1 MSQATSNRSPRLNRR
16 HPMLIIA
23 LLAAVGLIWFSRQE
37 RGEVAVAS
45 FNVAPEVWVPYVPEG
60 DTLESTWFCPGVPA
74 SGETDV
80 GGAVVITNTSDQSTS
95 ARVTF
100 LSDTSPARTK
110 IVDVPAF
117 DRVQVDVDA
126 EQQGTFVAT
135 TVELLGGG
143 GLVEQRAFYPTSS
156 GLGQSVSACSTTLSA
171 EWYLAEGYTVDAA
184 QQFVLLSNPSADQVV
199 VDVAFH
205 TASGLMEPSAYT
217 GLPVNPYSVRVID
230 VGIEGGGARGEAS
243 VGVSVRAARGALMV
257 GRSMTAN
264 DDRRGGTSV
273 SLAAPISAN
282 RWWFA
287 DGVKGPEVSE
297 RFSVMNPTDSTVSV
311 IATFFPSTAA
321 GDSLSAGVTASVD
334 VGAND
339 VEVIDA
345 GVLASLPEGG
355 HSVVFSTLDGRSI
368 VVDRALTR
376 VSASGL
382 KVTSVSPG
390 VPDRIDGLSPSEWLI
405 AAAPTV
411 EVVDGLVLLNL
422 DDIDQQVTIST
433 YGSNGLVEVGA
444 PSTFDVPAASQI
456 TLDLTDLGVLGRP
469 AVISST
475 GRIMVERRVPS
486 GDSFSNAWAIAGM
499 PCC

>member
-1 MSQATSNRSPRLNRR
+1 MSSFSQRRVGRLNRR
-16 HPMLIIA
+16 HPMLV
-23 LLAAVGLIWFSRQE
+23 LAVLAVLGLVWMSRQE
-37 RGEVAVAS
+37 RGEISVAS

-74 SGETDV
+74 SGETDI
-80 GGAVVITNTSDQSTS
+80 GGAVVITNTSEQPTS

-100 LSDTSPARTK
+100 LSDLATARTQ
-110 IVDVPAF
+110 IVDIPAF

-171 EWYLAEGYTVDAA
+171 EWFLAEGYTVDSAE
-184 QQFVLLSNPSADQVV
+184 QVVLLTNPSADQVV

-205 TASGLMEPSAYT
+205 TSAGLMEPSAYT

-230 VGIEGGGARGEAS
+230 VGVEGGGARGEVA

-264 DDRRGGTSV
+264 DDRRGGTSI
-273 SLAAPISAN
+273 SLGAPILAD

-297 RFSVMNPTDSTVSV
+297 RFSVMNPTDDTVSV
-311 IATFFPSTAA
+311 VATFFPSST
-321 GDSLSAGVTASVD
+321 DDESLVAGVTATVD

-345 GVLASLPEGG
+345 GALASLPEGD

-390 VPDRIDGLSPSEWLI
+390 VPERIDGLSPSAWLI
-405 AAAPTV
+405 AAAPSV
-411 EVVDGLVLLNL
+411 ETADGLVLLNL
-422 DDIDQQVTIST
+422 DDIDQLVTVST
-433 YGSNGLVEVGA
+433 FGSNGLSEVA
-444 PSTFDVPAASQI
+444 TLSSVDLPAASQI
-456 TLDLTDLGVLGRP
+456 TLDFTDLQTLGRP
-469 AVISST
+469 IVISST
-475 GRIMVERRVPS
+475 GRLIVERRVPS

>member
-1 MSQATSNRSPRLNRR
+1 MRSATLKRLGRLNRR
-16 HPMLIIA
+16 HPMLLIA
-23 LLAAVGLIWFSRQE
+23 LLAAVGLMWVGRQE
-37 RGEVAVAS
+37 RGDIAVAS

-80 GGAVVITNTSDQSTS
+80 GGAVVITNTSEQSTL

-100 LSDTSPARTK
+100 LSDISAARAK
-110 IVDVPAF
+110 VVEVSAF

-143 GLVEQRAFYPTSS
+143 GLVEQRAFHPTGS
-156 GLGQSVSACSTTLSA
+156 GLGQSISACSTTLSE
-171 EWYLAEGYTVDAA
+171 EWYLAEGYTVDSAE
-184 QQFVLLSNPSADQVV
+184 QFVLLSNPSADQVV

-217 GLPVNPYSVRVID
+217 GLPVNPYSVRIID

-273 SLAAPISAN
+273 SLAAPILAD

-297 RFSVMNPTDSTVSV
+297 RFSVMNPTDGVVSV
-311 IATFFPSTAA
+311 IATFFPTTT
-321 GDSLSAGVTASVD
+321 GDDSSVAGVTSFFD
-334 VGAND
+334 IDAND
-339 VEVIDA
+339 VAVIDA
-345 GVLASLPEGG
+345 GSLASLPEGQ

-368 VVDRALTR
+368 IVDRALTR
-376 VSASGL
+376 VSATGL

-390 VPDRIDGLSPSEWLI
+390 MPERIDGLSPSEWLI
-405 AAAPTV
+405 AAAPSV
-411 EVVDGLVLLNL
+411 EVVDGIVVLNL
-422 DDIDQQVTIST
+422 DDIDQKVTIST
-433 YGSNGLVEVGA
+433 YGSSGLIEVGSS
-444 PSTFDVPAASQI
+444 STFDVPAASQI
-456 TLDLTDLGVLGRP
+456 SLDLTDLGILGRP

-475 GRIMVERRVPS
+475 GRIIVERRVPS